1 MAEISAAQV
10 KELRDETGCGIM
22 ECKRA
27 LQQTEGDIQ
36 KAIKLLRENGQM
48 KAEKKAS
55 RIAAEGIVEAYQH
68 IGGRIGVLVEL
79 NCETDFVAKNEEFKK
94 LAHNIA
100 LHITMYNPKYL
111 RREDIPQADIDAERE
126 VQRNITLKEGKP
138 EKIVDK
144 IVDGRMNKFYKD
156 NCLEEQAWI
165 LDEDKTVLDV
175 VKEVITKT
183 GENIKIRRFIRYE
196 RGEGLEKRV
205 DNFAEEVMKQM

>member
-79 NCETDFVAKNEEFKK
+79 NCET
-94 LAHNIA
+94 
-100 LHITMYNPKYL
+100 
-111 RREDIPQADIDAERE
+111 
-126 VQRNITLKEGKP
+126 
-138 EKIVDK
+138 
-144 IVDGRMNKFYKD
+144 
-156 NCLEEQAWI
+156 
-165 LDEDKTVLDV
+165 
-175 VKEVITKT
+175 
-183 GENIKIRRFIRYE
+183 
-196 RGEGLEKRV
+196 
-205 DNFAEEVMKQM
+205 